1 MLKTFRQFLALQQQ
15 ISKHFDRNSQL
26 CLRCSVP
33 SKTTLKEISALL
45 LSKGFSLEKIVERYN
60 QVYKCKGD
68 AEGKYVYIRNDILVI
83 EGCLSVRG
91 YYGEVARPEKVT
103 IEYYDETGA
112 KKKRGASGL
121 FARVLQHEMDHLNG
135 MLFIDRA
142 SHVEKIETTG

>member
-83 EGCLSVRG
+83 EGCLSVN
-91 YYGEVARPEKVT
+91 E
-103 IEYYDETGA
+103 
-112 KKKRGASGL
+112 L
-121 FARVLQHEMDHLNG
+121 FEIIVDILDAG
-135 MLFIDRA
+135 KA
-142 SHVEKIETTG
+142 